1 MKALPIESVLIP
13 APLPLV
19 AEVRPMV
26 VVCAWCPDKVQ
37 QEQAAQ
43 RHGAKVTHGICPRC
57 SAEQLREYREL
68 YEFPRPQGLRLSCAV
83 SSATGR
89 RDGR

>member
-13 APLPLV
+13 APLPLI
-19 AEVRPMV
+19 AEARPMV

-43 RHGAKVTHGICPRC
+43 RHGAKVTHGICLRC
-57 SAEQLREYREL
+57 RDQQMHEFLNP
-68 YEFPRPQGLRLSCAV
+68 EFPRPQGLRLSCAV